1 MRVALSAWKER
12 DTCTWCERE
21 KECVTAAFADGF
33 LDSVPLCWKCLQKA
47 VKVRSR
53 QGSPEVSRIAASD
66 ATRPRKPAV
75 DKCREPNSDSC
86 DQSDS
91 SAAH

>member
-1 MRVALSAWKER
+1 MHVVLTTWNER

-53 QGSPEVSRIAASD
+53 QASTD
-66 ATRPRKPAV
+66 AVRPTKPAP
-75 DKCREPNSDSC
+75 RERE
-86 DQSDS
+86 QS
-91 SAAH
+91 AGA